1 MHSTLQSQG
10 HRSPVRSTFCV
21 TDGFGSRGRQNFPN
35 FAFFAIFSCETPK
48 KVPFY
53 TQPTAQGLHCRML
66 PVIPLLPC
74 CDGRD
79 EGVAFAS
86 RLFMRRL
93 IGSWS
98 SPNLSKF
105 SPMGH
110 ACVHRLHNATIRRAS
125 AQNASFRVRVWFLE
139 YERCCPKFW
148 QWFSTFFTHC

>member
-1 MHSTLQSQG
+1 M
-10 HRSPVRSTFCV
+10 
-21 TDGFGSRGRQNFPN
+21 
-35 FAFFAIFSCETPK
+35 
-48 KVPFY
+48 PFY

-125 AQNASFRVRVWFLE
+125 AQNASFRVRMWFLE

-148 QWFSTFFTHC
+148 QWFSTFLRTAREGVIPKTSRQHSSYPKLHVKQVGVKLAANSGERHKI